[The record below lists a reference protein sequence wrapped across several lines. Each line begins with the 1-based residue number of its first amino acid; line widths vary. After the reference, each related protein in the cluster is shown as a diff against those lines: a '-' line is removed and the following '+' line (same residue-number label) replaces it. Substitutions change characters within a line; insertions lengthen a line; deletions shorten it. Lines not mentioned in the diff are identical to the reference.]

1 MKKSILFISCDEA
14 MEICDRSQYGE
25 ASFWE
30 KLKLNFRFCWCKMTR
45 SYSKQ
50 NKKLTKIVKD
60 SNVECLKEEERQDL
74 HQTFDAF
81 LRKQDQY

>member
-45 SYSKQ
+45 SYTKQ

-60 SNVECLKEEERQDL
+60 SKIECLKERERKDL
-74 HQTFDAF
+74 HQNFNEF
-81 LRKQDQY
+81 LQKQDQH